1 MLWFLCV
8 RFIALNNT
16 NNTRNI
22 YLYICKM
29 NSTVIVDSWKKTP
42 TWNHCNIFYF
52 KSRCCISM
60 FTTQSLTRNLS
71 TPSSILQCFKLI

>member
-29 NSTVIVDSWKKTP
+29 NSTVIVDSWKKT
-42 TWNHCNIFYF
+42 TN
-52 KSRCCISM
+52 M
-60 FTTQSLTRNLS
+60 ESLQH
-71 TPSSILQCFKLI
+71 ILF